1 MSGLGARL
9 RTNLVA
15 LVLFSIAVLMA
26 SFLRFATSGG
36 FEEPYRVSVMLPEA
50 GGVLPGQEVTVLGRA
65 VGQVADVSLAEGG
78 VEIELEIPRQFEVPA
93 TATVQV
99 LRRSPIGEQA
109 VDLQPQDTDWTPAEP
124 GAEIETVETLVPAEV
139 PFLLD
144 RTVELFSAID
154 TDDLT
159 TVIHELALA
168 LEGRGETLVQLN
180 RDSLDLNRTL
190 VAGIPTLERLTEAD
204 TVEVLDTLRDS
215 ASDIGETFDNAAA
228 LAELLAREQPT
239 IEQLLD
245 ISPVALSE
253 TTILVEEQSA
263 NIECLLT
270 DLTSF
275 NDMVTGPSTWATS
288 TPGGVITDPDRYSS
302 KLDEFESALQLHRAF
317 FQNGFSILAQPD
329 PDTGIYWQRIDLQLA
344 QSPGGQRYEELRE
357 TPVTRPGAA
366 CVSEAF
372 GLGVNAVRQADV
384 NPPNETLPDQNGD
397 GEITTADI
405 DWAPLVAGER
415 AQGREIVPPTLG
427 TVDRDGG
434 LAATG
439 GGVLIAAP
447 LLVGLALVLRR
458 RR

>member
-15 LVLFSIAVLMA
+15 LVLFSVAVLMA

-109 VDLQPQDTDWTPAEP
+109 VDLQPEDADWTPAEP
-124 GAEIETVETLVPAEV
+124 GAEIDTIETLVPAEV

-215 ASDIGETFDNAAA
+215 AGDIGETLDNAAA
-228 LAELLAREQPT
+228 LAELLAQEQPT

-263 NIECLLT
+263 NIECLLS

-275 NDMVTGPSTWATS
+275 NEMVNGDSTWATS
-288 TPGGVITDPDRYSS
+288 TPGGVITDPDRYED
-302 KLDEFESALQLHRAF
+302 KLDEFESALQLHQAF

-329 PDTGIYWQRIDLQLA
+329 PDTGVYWQRIDLQLSKPA
-344 QSPGGQRYEELRE
+344 GGQRYEELRE

-427 TVDRDGG
+427 TVDPDGG

>member
-1 MSGLGARL
+1 MRGLGARI
-9 RTNLVA
+9 RTNLIA
-15 LVLFSIAVLMA
+15 LVLFSIAVIMA

-36 FEEPYRVSVMLPEA
+36 FEEPYNVRVQLPEA

-65 VGQVADVSLAEGG
+65 VGQVSDVTLVPSG
-78 VEIELEIPRQFEVPA
+78 VEIELEIPRQFDVPA
-93 TATVQV
+93 SATVQV

-109 VDLQPQDTDWTPAEP
+109 VDLRPDGPDWVPAEP
-124 GAEIETVETLVPAEV
+124 GAEIEATEKIVPAEV

-144 RTVELFSAID
+144 RTVALFSAID
-154 TDDLT
+154 TDDLS

-190 VAGIPTLERLTEAD
+190 VDGIPTLERLTAAD

-215 ASDIGETFDNAAA
+215 ASDLGETFDNAAA
-228 LAELLAREQPT
+228 LAELLAEEQPT
-239 IEQLLD
+239 LERLLET
-245 ISPVALSE
+245 SPVALSE
-253 TTILVEEQSA
+253 TQVLIEEQSA
-263 NIECLLT
+263 NVECLLD

-275 NDMVTGPSTWATS
+275 NQMVNGPSTWGTS
-288 TPGGVITDPDRYSS
+288 TPSVTDPDRYAS
-302 KLDEFESALQLHRAF
+302 KLDEFESALQLHQFF
-317 FQNGFSILAQPD
+317 FQQGFSILAQPD

-344 QSPGGQRYEELRE
+344 QSPGGQRYDELRE

-366 CVSEAF
+366 CVSDVF

-384 NPPNETLPDQNGD
+384 TPPNETLPDQNGD
-397 GEITTADI
+397 GQITTADI

-415 AQGREIVPPTLG
+415 AQGRPVAAPDLG
-427 TVDRDGG
+427 TVGPDGD

-439 GGVLIAAP
+439 GGVLLAAP